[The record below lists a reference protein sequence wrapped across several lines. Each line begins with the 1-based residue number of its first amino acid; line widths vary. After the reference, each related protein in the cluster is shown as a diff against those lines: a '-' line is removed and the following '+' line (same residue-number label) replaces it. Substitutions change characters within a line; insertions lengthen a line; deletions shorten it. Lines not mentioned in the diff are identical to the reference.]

1 MRDNVIAD
9 WAVAVTYP
17 SKYAYGSPRD
27 SARAG
32 RAEPD
37 RLGTAPASAELRRGK
52 QAPHP
57 TIGVRIRSVGAALVA
72 GPRKTS
78 VQPAGARLPPAF
90 SEETGGSRGERF
102 GTAQAPRPTCGVR
115 TLFVGVALAAGLGR
129 AIVRS
134 ALVAGPSG
142 SQRML
147 HLPCAYA
154 PSDKSRDGARLRR
167 APARQASTA
176 PTVPGWLWC
185 ALVFVLIADSTAV
198 GADAD
203 EPTKLPAFEVR
214 DSRVGAYGAGGAT
227 SATRVSVPIQ
237 DLAQSVSVVTRE
249 LIDDTQGLRLVDVA
263 RFATPVI
270 QNLHGAGDWY
280 SIRGFRTS
288 FRFIDDVQVD
298 AQGNRPFANLS
309 NLERLEIVKD
319 PNTILVPGTDAGG
332 RINQITKSPQFE
344 RFTRLRLHARSHL
357 GNEVSLDANRV
368 LDGGSSAVRL
378 VATYWNGDGYFH
390 RQFRRGWLVAPSF
403 AHRFSD
409 RTELIVKLEVL
420 ETEESSLVGVGI
432 DPAVGTRTGGYAR
445 KHPLLPRDNQ

>member
-9 WAVAVTYP
+9 WAVAVTTP

-37 RLGTAPASAELRRGK
+37 RLGTALASAELRRGK

-102 GTAQAPRPTCGVR
+102 GTAPASAELRRGKQAPRPTIGLR
-115 TLFVGVALAAGLGR
+115 TRAVEAVLAAD
-129 AIVRS
+129 
-134 ALVAGPSG
+134 PSG

-203 EPTKLPAFEVR
+203 ESTKLPAFEVR

-288 FRFIDDVQVD
+288 FRFIDGVQVG

-309 NLERLEIVKD
+309 NLERLEIVKN
-319 PNTILVPGTDAGG
+319 PNTILVPSTDTSKQ
-332 RINQITKSPQFE
+332 INQITKSPHFE

-368 LDGGSSAVRL
+368 LDGDSSAVHL
-378 VATYWNGDGYFH
+378 VATYWYGDGYFH
-390 RQFRRGWLVAPSF
+390 RQFRQ
-403 AHRFSD
+403 
-409 RTELIVKLEVL
+409 
-420 ETEESSLVGVGI
+420 
-432 DPAVGTRTGGYAR
+432 
-445 KHPLLPRDNQ
+445 N